1 MHFSAFGADFKE
13 SVMQDL
19 DKVLGLGLAGNFANH
34 LEQAGEAGD
43 FACIIG
49 DEECAPKGIF
59 PFFVPN
65 SSGVL
70 GKFCFDDRA
79 VVLPSDTSLL
89 VQAEAEVGLECDIA
103 YDESSGKKCVKSLIP
118 RYFMA
123 FNDASVRNDKE
134 AKKLSLKKNFSKGSK
149 GFSPQKIAIDEFS
162 PNGVCKD
169 YSIVSFV
176 ENGGKLEQYG
186 ELSELSTYSYFYEK
200 LISWIIKK
208 LNTQEDFGVLED
220 LPSVLE
226 ESRYP
231 SRAIV
236 AIGATR
242 YTQQGENRFLQEGDS
257 VSVIVFNHHKYS
269 FEEICQIAAKLSTN
283 SNEAQNLSDI
293 SVLAQKVVR

>member
-1 MHFSAFGADFKE
+1 
-13 SVMQDL
+13 MQDL
-19 DKVLGLGLAGNFANH
+19 DKALGLGLAGNFANH

-65 SSGVL
+65 SSGIL
-70 GKFCFDDRA
+70 GRFCFDDKF
-79 VVLPSDTSLL
+79 VVLPSDKNLL
-89 VQAEAEVGLECDIA
+89 IQAEAEVGLECEII
-103 YDESSGKKCVKSLIP
+103 YEEQNGKKCVQNVIP
-118 RYFMA
+118 KYFMA

-134 AKKLSLKKNFSKGSK
+134 AQKLSLKKNFSIASK

-162 PNGVCKD
+162 QNGVCKD

-176 ENGGKLEQYG
+176 KSNGKLSQYG
-186 ELSELSTYSYFYEK
+186 ELSELNTYSYFYEK
-200 LISWIIKK
+200 LLSWIAKK

-220 LPSVLE
+220 LPSVLV
-226 ESRYP
+226 ESNYP
-231 SRAIV
+231 RKAII

-242 YTQQGENRFLQEGDS
+242 YTPKSENRFLQEGDS

-269 FEEICQIAAKLSTN
+269 FEAICAIADSEDIYAK
-283 SNEAQNLSDI
+283 AQNLSDI
-293 SVLAQKVVR
+293 SVLAQKVIRQ